1 MDVSH
6 ILENLNDAQRNAV
19 TSEKQHLLVLA
30 GAGSGK
36 TRVLVHKIA
45 WEVEALGT
53 NPSAIMAVTFTNK
66 AANEMRSRIE
76 SLLKGPIL
84 DSWVGTFHGLSHRLL
99 KRFHKEAGLSSG
111 FTIIDSDD
119 QLRII
124 KRTSKELNLDE
135 ATWPSRQS
143 QWQINAWKDEGLRSI
158 NVDNKGDF
166 YTETVNKI
174 YKEYEEVCKRD
185 DLLDFGELLLKSY
198 ETLVSSTSV
207 KTFFQTRFKSI
218 LIDEFQDTNT
228 IQYKWLQEIASKKT
242 NITAVGDDDQSI
254 YGWRGAKVEHV
265 NSFTK
270 DFKGAEVVRLEQNYR
285 STNIILNAAN
295 ALIDNNKDRLGK
307 NLWTKKLEGE
317 QIVLYQAYNEQDEAR
332 FVSDV
337 LKDWMEK
344 GGAYEETAVLY
355 RSNAQ
360 SRAIEE
366 ALLRSSIPYR
376 IYGGVRFY
384 ERLEIKNAIA
394 YLKVIFNHKDNPSFE
409 RSISNPTRGVGE
421 KTLAKIRHAAKQYN
435 ISYISASAKL
445 IDDGKISGRGGA
457 GLKDYLEFI
466 LGCKSFIEENLL
478 SELMELIIKDSG
490 LYAYHAKEP
499 GEKGKTRT
507 ENLEE
512 LITATKNFEQS
523 ISDNKANSEIAESY
537 LDIISL
543 DSGDRQASEYDDAA
557 QLMTMHSAKGL
568 EFKLVLITGLEESL
582 FPHGRSMESVSQLEE
597 ERRLCYVAITRAME
611 KLYVTHAESRRLH
624 GTDTFNPPS
633 RFLREIPKE
642 LINEIR
648 PRAQTNIPY
657 NRKDFKETK
666 IEFEE
671 EIGIALGQK
680 VNHKKFGE
688 GIVLNYEGSG
698 DSARVQV
705 NFDNAG
711 TKWLVMAYA
720 NLDKI

>member
-6 ILENLNDAQRNAV
+6 ILDNLNDAQRNAV

-45 WEVEALGT
+45 WEVEALGRS
-53 NPSAIMAVTFTNK
+53 PSSIMAVTFTNK

-76 SLLKGPIL
+76 ELLQSPMF
-84 DSWVGTFHGLSHRLL
+84 DSWVGTFHGLSHKLL

-111 FTIIDSDD
+111 FTILDSDD

-124 KRTSKELNLDE
+124 KRISKDLSLDE
-135 ATWPSRQS
+135 ATWPARQS
-143 QWQINAWKDEGLRSI
+143 QWQINTWKDDGHRSKD
-158 NVDNKGDF
+158 VDEKGDF

-174 YKEYEEVCKRD
+174 YKEYEELCIKD
-185 DLLDFGELLLKSY
+185 DLVDFGELLLKSY
-198 ETLVSSTSV
+198 EVLINSPVV
-207 KTFFQTRFKSI
+207 KDFFQTRFQSI

-228 IQYKWLQEIASKKT
+228 IQYKWLREIASEKA
-242 NITAVGDDDQSI
+242 NVTAVGDDDQSI

-265 NSFTK
+265 NSFTDDYK
-270 DFKGAEVVRLEQNYR
+270 NTEIVRLEQNYR
-285 STNIILNAAN
+285 STNVILNAAN

-307 NLWTKKLEGE
+307 NLWTEKLEGE
-317 QIVLYQAYNEQDEAR
+317 QIILYQAYNEQDEAR
-332 FVSDV
+332 FVADV
-337 LKDWMEK
+337 LKDWMNK

-360 SRAIEE
+360 SRALEE
-366 ALLRSSIPYR
+366 ALLRASIPYR
-376 IYGGVRFY
+376 IYGGLRFY

-394 YLKVIFNHKDNPSFE
+394 YLKVIFNNKDNPSFE

-421 KTLAKIRHAAKQYN
+421 KTLGKIRQAANKFN
-435 ISYISASAKL
+435 ISYIKASAKL
-445 IDDGKISGRGGA
+445 IDEGSIGGRGGA

-466 LGCKSFIEENLL
+466 IGCKQFIEENTL
-478 SELMELIIKDSG
+478 SELMELIIKESG
-490 LYAYHAKEP
+490 LYAYHAKEA

-523 ISDNKANSEIAESY
+523 IKDEKTNVEIAENY
-537 LDIISL
+537 LDVISL
-543 DSGDRQASEYDDAA
+543 DSGDRQASEHDDAA

-568 EFKLVLITGLEESL
+568 EFKLVLLTGLEESL
-582 FPHGRSMESVSQLEE
+582 FPHGRSMESASQLEE

-611 KLYVTHAESRRLH
+611 KLYITHAESRRLH

-642 LINEIR
+642 LIDEIR

-657 NRKDFKETK
+657 NRKGFNETK
-666 IEFEE
+666 MEFEE

-680 VNHKKFGE
+680 VKHKKFGE

-705 NFDNAG
+705 NFDESG

-720 NLDKI
+720 NLEKL